1 MARRRTG
8 RTGRTARW
16 IDWSPALAEQFRL
29 PAAGG
34 WTPPAQ
40 VRLTGGQHRL
50 TLSAKFIDATGGQLI
65 AKLRLA
71 RDCPGGDL
79 YVVGEELQLP
89 TLVIAPRGEG

>member
-16 IDWSPALAEQFRL
+16 IDWSPEMAAQFRI
-29 PAAGG
+29 ASAGG

-40 VRLTGGQHRL
+40 VRLTGGQYRL
-50 TLSAKFIDATGGQLI
+50 TLSAKFLDAAGQELI

-71 RDCPGGDL
+71 RDCAGGCL

-89 TLVIAPRGEG
+89 TLILAPRVEA